1 MLFCLTRIRTTAL
14 WPVHLEKGAHA
25 RVSKQPVKVPLN
37 HAERGALT
45 CGHVMS
51 NFGPSPTP
59 RLWGRALA
67 SPGVP
72 DRRRRAGDVQ
82 AGGASGKQGSGK
94 LGRASQEGV
103 FQEGAFTERRRQ
115 DGLGLLPPARTPE
128 QRYRRERANKVGG
141 FVLVLIGSFVVG
153 SSLALLGRQ
162 LGPEFGFSLT
172 LGVLVLSQ
180 GLWLIGR
187 RDRRRHDRRDRRR

>member
-1 MLFCLTRIRTTAL
+1 MR
-14 WPVHLEKGAHA
+14 GAQA
-25 RVSKQPVKVPLN
+25 GVSKQPVKVALN

-94 LGRASQEGV
+94 LGPGQLGRASQEGV
-103 FQEGAFTERRRQ
+103 FHEGAFTERRRQ

-128 QRYRRERANKVGG
+128 QRYRRERANRVGG

-153 SSLALLGRQ
+153 SSLALLRGQ
-162 LGPEFGFSLT
+162 LGPEFGLSLT
-172 LGVLVLSQ
+172 LGILVLSQ
-180 GLWLIGR
+180 GLWLLGR
-187 RDRRRHDRRDRRR
+187 RERRKQGMQDRRR

>member
-1 MLFCLTRIRTTAL
+1 
-14 WPVHLEKGAHA
+14 
-25 RVSKQPVKVPLN
+25 
-37 HAERGALT
+37 
-45 CGHVMS
+45 MS

-59 RLWGRALA
+59 RLWNRTLA

-72 DRRRRAGDVQ
+72 NHGRRAGDVQ
-82 AGGASGKQGSGK
+82 AGGAAGQRTGQQRTGRQGD
-94 LGRASQEGV
+94 ASQEGV
-103 FQEGAFTERRRQ
+103 FQEGAFRDRRRQ

-128 QRYRRERANKVGG
+128 QRHRRERANRVGG

-153 SSLALLGRQ
+153 GSLALLGKQ

-172 LGVLVLSQ
+172 LGLVVLSQ

-187 RDRRRHDRRDRRR
+187 RDRRRHDRRDRRK

>member
-1 MLFCLTRIRTTAL
+1 
-14 WPVHLEKGAHA
+14 
-25 RVSKQPVKVPLN
+25 
-37 HAERGALT
+37 
-45 CGHVMS
+45 MS

-59 RLWGRALA
+59 RLWNRTLA

-72 DRRRRAGDVQ
+72 EHGRRAGDVQ
-82 AGGASGKQGSGK
+82 AGGAAGQETGRQGAEHQGT
-94 LGRASQEGV
+94 GRQGTGQQGTMSQEGV
-103 FQEGAFTERRRQ
+103 FQEGAFRDRRRQ

-153 SSLALLGRQ
+153 GSLALLRGQ

-172 LGVLVLSQ
+172 LGILVLSQ
-180 GLWLIGR
+180 GLWLLGR
-187 RDRRRHDRRDRRR
+187 RERRKQGMQDRRR

>member
-1 MLFCLTRIRTTAL
+1 MR
-14 WPVHLEKGAHA
+14 GAQA
-25 RVSKQPVKVPLN
+25 GVSKQPVKVALN

-94 LGRASQEGV
+94 QGSGQLGSGQLGSGQLGRASQEGV

-128 QRYRRERANKVGG
+128 QRYRRERANRVGG

>member
-1 MLFCLTRIRTTAL
+1 M
-14 WPVHLEKGAHA
+14 
-25 RVSKQPVKVPLN
+25 
-37 HAERGALT
+37 
-45 CGHVMS
+45 
-51 NFGPSPTP
+51 
-59 RLWGRALA
+59 
-67 SPGVP
+67 
-72 DRRRRAGDVQ
+72 Q
-82 AGGASGKQGSGK
+82 AGGASGKQGSGQLGSGQLGSGQ